1 MVSVLNRVPAMDCRI
16 EVVEGADGRTVLLA
30 GRLMAAQVHELWG
43 TCAAIGRDVRVDLSD
58 LLSADPVGV
67 DALRRLRHNG
77 AELVGVPTYFRR
89 WLE

>member
-1 MVSVLNRVPAMDCRI
+1 MDCRI
-16 EVVEGADGRTVLLA
+16 EVVEGTDGRTVLLA

-43 TCAAIGRDVRVDLSD
+43 TCASIGRDVRVDLSD

-77 AELVGVPTYFRR
+77 AELVGVPKYFRR

>member
-1 MVSVLNRVPAMDCRI
+1 MDCRI
-16 EVVEGADGRTVLLA
+16 EVVRQPDGCTVMLA
-30 GRLMAAQVHELWG
+30 GRLMAEQVHELWG
-43 TCAAIGRDVRVDLSD
+43 TCAALGPDVRVDLTD

-67 DALRRLRHNG
+67 DALRRLHRSG

>member
-1 MVSVLNRVPAMDCRI
+1 MDCRI
-16 EVVEGADGRTVLLA
+16 EVVQRPDGWTVLLA

-43 TCAAIGRDVRVDLSD
+43 TCAGIGGDVRVDLTD

-67 DALRRLRHNG
+67 DALRRLRHGG
-77 AELVGVPTYFRR
+77 AELIGVPTYFRQ

>member
-1 MVSVLNRVPAMDCRI
+1 VVSVLNPSGGMDCRI
-16 EVVEGADGRTVLLA
+16 EVVERADGPTVLLA

-67 DALRRLRHNG
+67 DALRRLHQNG
-77 AELVGVPTYFRR
+77 AELVGVPAYFRR